1 MMKYLFSILTVVMS
15 LNLSLAQVI
24 FEDFY
29 SEKLNQD
36 RKLKILLPKGYSDSD
51 KKAYPIVLVLDAD
64 YLFELVAG
72 NTDYYAYWEEIP
84 EVIVVG
90 INQSETRYEDVTFS
104 EQNSLPV
111 ETGAKFFEFIGMEVI
126 PYIQNKYKTE
136 SFKVA
141 VGHGETANFINYY
154 LLKEQPLFNAYI
166 TISPDLA
173 PDMASYLIESI
184 AKVTSKLFYF
194 LATSNNDI
202 PQIKTA
208 TEALNAKLKEVS
220 NDNFNYNFQ
229 SFEGSSHYT
238 LPSHAIPK
246 ALESIFLVFQPITK
260 KEHTETIL
268 KLEGSPVDYLVEKYQ
283 TINDLFGIS
292 KQIILNDFKAI
303 EAAIEKTKNYEY
315 FESLSKIAKKE
326 YPKTMLGHFYL
337 ARFYEQTGEPKKA
350 MRTYQAGYGLDE
362 VGELT
367 KDLML
372 DKADAIKADFGYQY

>member
-1 MMKYLFSILTVVMS
+1 MKYLLTIFALV
-15 LNLSLAQVI
+15 LSLSMSVAQII

-29 SEKLNQD
+29 SEKLNED
-36 RKLKILLPKGYSDSD
+36 RKLKILLPKGYSDND

-64 YLFELVAG
+64 YMFELVAG
-72 NTDYYAYWEEIP
+72 NTDYYSYWEEIP

-90 INQSETRYEDVTFS
+90 VNQSETRFEDVMYS
-104 EQNSLPV
+104 EQNSLPI
-111 ETGAKFFEFIGMEVI
+111 ENGAKFFEFLGMEVI

-136 SFKVA
+136 PFKVV

-166 TISPDLA
+166 TISPNLA
-173 PDMASYLIESI
+173 PDMINYLGESI
-184 AKVTSKLFYF
+184 ENITSIIFYF
-194 LATSNNDI
+194 LATSDDDV

-208 TEALNAKLKEVS
+208 SNALNVRLKDVKNE
-220 NDNFNYNFQ
+220 NFNYNFQ
-229 SFEGSSHYT
+229 SFEGSGHYT

-260 KEHTETIL
+260 KEYTETIL

-283 TINDLFGIS
+283 TINDLFGIN

-315 FESLSKIAKKE
+315 FEALSKLAKKE
-326 YPKTMLGHFYL
+326 HPNTMLGHYYL

-362 VGELT
+362 IGELT

-372 DKADAIKADFGYQY
+372 DKADAIKADFGY

>member
-1 MMKYLFSILTVVMS
+1 MKYLLTIFTLV
-15 LNLSLAQVI
+15 LSLSMSVAQII

-29 SEKLNQD
+29 SEKLNED
-36 RKLKILLPKGYSDSD
+36 RKLKILLPKGYSDND

-64 YLFELVAG
+64 YMFELVAG
-72 NTDYYAYWEEIP
+72 NTDYYSYWEEIP

-90 INQSETRYEDVTFS
+90 VNQSETRFEDVMYS
-104 EQNSLPV
+104 EQNSLPI
-111 ETGAKFFEFIGMEVI
+111 ENGAKFFEFLGMEVI

-136 SFKVA
+136 PFKVV

-166 TISPDLA
+166 TISPNLA
-173 PDMASYLIESI
+173 PDMINYLGESI
-184 AKVTSKLFYF
+184 ENITSKIFYF
-194 LATSNNDI
+194 LATSDDDV

-208 TEALNAKLKEVS
+208 SDALNVRLKDVKNE
-220 NDNFNYNFQ
+220 NFNYNFQ
-229 SFEGSSHYT
+229 SFEGSGHYT

-260 KEHTETIL
+260 KEYTETIL

-283 TINDLFGIS
+283 TINDLFGIN

-303 EAAIEKTKNYEY
+303 EAAIEKTKGYEY
-315 FESLSKIAKKE
+315 FEALSKLAKKE
-326 YPKTMLGHFYL
+326 HPNTMLGHYYL

-362 VGELT
+362 IGELT

-372 DKADAIKADFGYQY
+372 DKADAIKADFGY

>member
-1 MMKYLFSILTVVMS
+1 MKYLLTIFALILS
-15 LNLSLAQVI
+15 LNTSVAQII

-29 SEKLNQD
+29 SEKLNED
-36 RKLKILLPKGYSDSD
+36 RKLKILLPKGYSDND

-64 YLFELVAG
+64 YMFELVAG
-72 NTDYYAYWEEIP
+72 NTDYYSYWEEIP

-90 INQSETRYEDVTFS
+90 VNQSETRFEDVMYS
-104 EQNSLPV
+104 EQNSLPI
-111 ETGAKFFEFIGMEVI
+111 ENGAKFFEFLGMEVI

-136 SFKVA
+136 PFKVV
-141 VGHGETANFINYY
+141 VGHCETANFINYY

-166 TISPDLA
+166 AISPNLA
-173 PDMASYLIESI
+173 PDMINYLGESI
-184 AKVTSKLFYF
+184 ENITSKIFYF
-194 LATSNNDI
+194 LATSDDDV

-208 TEALNAKLKEVS
+208 SNALNVKLKDVKNE
-220 NDNFNYNFQ
+220 NFNYNFQ
-229 SFEGSSHYT
+229 SFKGSGHYI

-260 KEHTETIL
+260 KEYTETIL
-268 KLEGSPVDYLVEKYQ
+268 KIEGSPVDYLVEKYQ
-283 TINDLFGIS
+283 TINDLFGIN

-315 FESLSKIAKKE
+315 FEALSKLAKKE
-326 YPKTMLGHFYL
+326 HPDTMLGHYYL

-362 VGELT
+362 IGELT

-372 DKADAIKADFGYQY
+372 DKADAIKADFGY

>member
-1 MMKYLFSILTVVMS
+1 MKYLLTIFTLV
-15 LNLSLAQVI
+15 LSLSMSVAQII

-29 SEKLNQD
+29 SEKLNED
-36 RKLKILLPKGYSDSD
+36 RKLKILLPKGYSDND

-64 YLFELVAG
+64 YMFELVAG
-72 NTDYYAYWEEIP
+72 NTDYYSYWEEIP

-90 INQSETRYEDVTFS
+90 VNQSETRFEDVMYS
-104 EQNSLPV
+104 EQNSLPI
-111 ETGAKFFEFIGMEVI
+111 ENGAKFFEFLGMEVI

-136 SFKVA
+136 PFKVV

-166 TISPDLA
+166 TISPNLA
-173 PDMASYLIESI
+173 PDMINYLGESI
-184 AKVTSKLFYF
+184 ENITSKIFYF
-194 LATSNNDI
+194 LATSDDDV

-208 TEALNAKLKEVS
+208 SDALNGRLKDVKNE
-220 NDNFNYNFQ
+220 NFNYNFQ
-229 SFEGSSHYT
+229 SFEGSGHYT

-260 KEHTETIL
+260 KEYTETIL

-283 TINDLFGIS
+283 TINDLFGIN

-315 FESLSKIAKKE
+315 FEALSKLAKKE
-326 YPKTMLGHFYL
+326 HPNTMLGHYYL

-362 VGELT
+362 IGELT

-372 DKADAIKADFGYQY
+372 DKADAIKADFGY

>member
-1 MMKYLFSILTVVMS
+1 MKYLLTIFTLV
-15 LNLSLAQVI
+15 LSLSMSVAQII

-29 SEKLNQD
+29 SEKLNED
-36 RKLKILLPKGYSDSD
+36 RKLKILLPKGYSDND

-64 YLFELVAG
+64 YMFELVAG
-72 NTDYYAYWEEIP
+72 NTDYYSYWEEIP

-90 INQSETRYEDVTFS
+90 VNQSETRFEDVMYS
-104 EQNSLPV
+104 EQNSLPI
-111 ETGAKFFEFIGMEVI
+111 ENGAKFFEFLGMEVI

-136 SFKVA
+136 PFKVV

-166 TISPDLA
+166 TISPNLA
-173 PDMASYLIESI
+173 PDMINYLGESI
-184 AKVTSKLFYF
+184 ENITSKIFYF
-194 LATSNNDI
+194 LATSDDDM

-208 TEALNAKLKEVS
+208 SDALNVRLKDVKNE
-220 NDNFNYNFQ
+220 NFNYNFQ
-229 SFEGSSHYT
+229 SFEGSGHYT

-260 KEHTETIL
+260 KEYTETIL
-268 KLEGSPVDYLVEKYQ
+268 KLEGSLVDYLVEKYQ
-283 TINDLFGIS
+283 TINDLFGIN

-303 EAAIEKTKNYEY
+303 EAAIEKTKGYEY
-315 FESLSKIAKKE
+315 FEALSKLAKKE
-326 YPKTMLGHFYL
+326 HPNTMLGHYYL

-362 VGELT
+362 IGELT

-372 DKADAIKADFGYQY
+372 DKADAIKADFGY

>member
-1 MMKYLFSILTVVMS
+1 MKYLLTIFALILS
-15 LNLSLAQVI
+15 LNTSVAQII

-29 SEKLNQD
+29 SEKLNED
-36 RKLKILLPKGYSDSD
+36 RKLKILLPKGYSDND

-64 YLFELVAG
+64 YMFELVAG
-72 NTDYYAYWEEIP
+72 NTDYYSYWEEIP
-84 EVIVVG
+84 GVIVVG
-90 INQSETRYEDVTFS
+90 VNQSETRFEDVMYS
-104 EQNSLPV
+104 EQNSLPI
-111 ETGAKFFEFIGMEVI
+111 ENGAKFFEFLGMEVI

-136 SFKVA
+136 PFKVV

-154 LLKEQPLFNAYI
+154 LLKERPLFNAYI
-166 TISPDLA
+166 AISPNLA
-173 PDMASYLIESI
+173 PDMINYLGESI
-184 AKVTSKLFYF
+184 ENITSKIFYF
-194 LATSNNDI
+194 LATSDDDV

-208 TEALNAKLKEVS
+208 SNALNGRLKDVKNE
-220 NDNFNYNFQ
+220 NFNYNFQ
-229 SFEGSSHYT
+229 SFEGSGHYT
-238 LPSHAIPK
+238 LPSHALPK

-260 KEHTETIL
+260 KEYTETIL

-283 TINDLFGIS
+283 TINDLFGIN

-315 FESLSKIAKKE
+315 FEALSKLAKKE
-326 YPKTMLGHFYL
+326 HPDTMLGHYYL

-362 VGELT
+362 IGELT

-372 DKADAIKADFGYQY
+372 DKADAIKADFGY

>member
-1 MMKYLFSILTVVMS
+1 MKYLLTIFALILS
-15 LNLSLAQVI
+15 LNTSVAQII

-29 SEKLNQD
+29 SEKLNED
-36 RKLKILLPKGYSDSD
+36 RKLKILLPKGYSDND

-64 YLFELVAG
+64 YMFELVAG
-72 NTDYYAYWEEIP
+72 NTDYYSYWEEIP
-84 EVIVVG
+84 GVIVVG
-90 INQSETRYEDVTFS
+90 VNQSETRFEDVMYS
-104 EQNSLPV
+104 EQNSLPI
-111 ETGAKFFEFIGMEVI
+111 ENGAKFFEFLGMEVI

-136 SFKVA
+136 PFKVV

-154 LLKEQPLFNAYI
+154 LLKERPLFNAYI
-166 TISPDLA
+166 AISPNLA
-173 PDMASYLIESI
+173 PDMINYLGESI
-184 AKVTSKLFYF
+184 ENITSKIFYF
-194 LATSNNDI
+194 LATSDDDV

-208 TEALNAKLKEVS
+208 SNALNGRLKDVKNE
-220 NDNFNYNFQ
+220 NFNYNFQ
-229 SFEGSSHYT
+229 SFEGSGHYT
-238 LPSHAIPK
+238 LPSHALPK

-260 KEHTETIL
+260 KEYTETIL

-283 TINDLFGIS
+283 TINDLFGIN

-315 FESLSKIAKKE
+315 FEALSKLAKKE
-326 YPKTMLGHFYL
+326 HPNTMLGHYYL

-362 VGELT
+362 IGELT

-372 DKADAIKADFGYQY
+372 DKADAIKADFGY

>member
-1 MMKYLFSILTVVMS
+1 MKYLLTIFALILS
-15 LNLSLAQVI
+15 LNTSVAQII

-29 SEKLNQD
+29 SEKLNED
-36 RKLKILLPKGYSDSD
+36 RKLKILLPKGYSDND

-64 YLFELVAG
+64 YMFELVAG
-72 NTDYYAYWEEIP
+72 NTDYYSYWEEIP
-84 EVIVVG
+84 GVIVVG
-90 INQSETRYEDVTFS
+90 VNQSETRFEDVMYS
-104 EQNSLPV
+104 EQNSLPI
-111 ETGAKFFEFIGMEVI
+111 ENGAKFFEFLGMEVI

-136 SFKVA
+136 PFKVV

-154 LLKEQPLFNAYI
+154 LLKERPLFNAYI
-166 TISPDLA
+166 AISPNLA
-173 PDMASYLIESI
+173 PDMINYLGESI
-184 AKVTSKLFYF
+184 ENITSKIFYF
-194 LATSNNDI
+194 LATSDDDV

-208 TEALNAKLKEVS
+208 SNALNVRLKDVKNE
-220 NDNFNYNFQ
+220 NFNYNFQ
-229 SFEGSSHYT
+229 SFEGSGHYT
-238 LPSHAIPK
+238 LPSHALPK

-260 KEHTETIL
+260 KEYTETIL

-283 TINDLFGIS
+283 TINDLFGIN

-315 FESLSKIAKKE
+315 FEALSKLAKKE
-326 YPKTMLGHFYL
+326 HPDTMLGHYYL

-362 VGELT
+362 IGELT

-372 DKADAIKADFGYQY
+372 DKADAIKADFGY

>member
-1 MMKYLFSILTVVMS
+1 MKYLLTIFALILS
-15 LNLSLAQVI
+15 LNTSVAQII

-29 SEKLNQD
+29 SEKLNED
-36 RKLKILLPKGYSDSD
+36 RKLKILLPKGYSDND

-64 YLFELVAG
+64 YMFELVAG
-72 NTDYYAYWEEIP
+72 NTDYYSYWEEIP
-84 EVIVVG
+84 GVIVVG
-90 INQSETRYEDVTFS
+90 VNQSETRFEDVMYS
-104 EQNSLPV
+104 EQNSLPI
-111 ETGAKFFEFIGMEVI
+111 ENGAKFFEFLGMEVI

-136 SFKVA
+136 PFKVV

-166 TISPDLA
+166 TISPNLA
-173 PDMASYLIESI
+173 PDMINYLGESI
-184 AKVTSKLFYF
+184 ENITSKIFYF
-194 LATSNNDI
+194 LATSDDDV

-208 TEALNAKLKEVS
+208 SNALNGRLKDVKNE
-220 NDNFNYNFQ
+220 NFNYNFQ
-229 SFEGSSHYT
+229 SFEGSGHYT
-238 LPSHAIPK
+238 LPSHALPK

-260 KEHTETIL
+260 KEYTETIL

-283 TINDLFGIS
+283 TINDLFGIN

-315 FESLSKIAKKE
+315 FEALSKLAKKE
-326 YPKTMLGHFYL
+326 HPDTMLGHYYL

-362 VGELT
+362 IGELT

-372 DKADAIKADFGYQY
+372 DKADAIKADFGY

>member
-1 MMKYLFSILTVVMS
+1 MKYLLTIFTLV
-15 LNLSLAQVI
+15 LSLSMSVAQII

-29 SEKLNQD
+29 SEKLNED
-36 RKLKILLPKGYSDSD
+36 RKLKILLPKGYSDND

-64 YLFELVAG
+64 YMFELVAG
-72 NTDYYAYWEEIP
+72 NTDYYSYWEEIP

-90 INQSETRYEDVTFS
+90 VNQSETRFEDVMYS
-104 EQNSLPV
+104 EQNSLPI
-111 ETGAKFFEFIGMEVI
+111 ENGAKFFEFLGMEVI

-136 SFKVA
+136 PFKVV

-166 TISPDLA
+166 TISPNLA
-173 PDMASYLIESI
+173 PDMINYLGESI
-184 AKVTSKLFYF
+184 ENITSKIFYF
-194 LATSNNDI
+194 LATSDDDV

-208 TEALNAKLKEVS
+208 SDALNVRLKDVKNE
-220 NDNFNYNFQ
+220 NFNYNFQ
-229 SFEGSSHYT
+229 SFEGSGHYT

-260 KEHTETIL
+260 KEYTETIL

-283 TINDLFGIS
+283 TINDLFGIN

-315 FESLSKIAKKE
+315 FEALSKLAKKE
-326 YPKTMLGHFYL
+326 HPNTMLGHYYL

-362 VGELT
+362 IGELT

-372 DKADAIKADFGYQY
+372 DKADAIKADFGY

>member
-1 MMKYLFSILTVVMS
+1 MKYLLTIFTLV
-15 LNLSLAQVI
+15 LSLSMSVAQII

-29 SEKLNQD
+29 SEKLNED
-36 RKLKILLPKGYSDSD
+36 RKLKILLPKGYSDND

-64 YLFELVAG
+64 YMFELVAG
-72 NTDYYAYWEEIP
+72 NTDYYSYWEEIP

-90 INQSETRYEDVTFS
+90 VNQSETRFEDVMYS
-104 EQNSLPV
+104 EQNSLPI
-111 ETGAKFFEFIGMEVI
+111 ENGAKFFEFLGMEVI

-136 SFKVA
+136 PFKVV

-166 TISPDLA
+166 TISPNLA
-173 PDMASYLIESI
+173 PDMINYLGESI
-184 AKVTSKLFYF
+184 ENITSKIFYF
-194 LATSNNDI
+194 LATSDDDM

-208 TEALNAKLKEVS
+208 SDALNVRLKDVKNE
-220 NDNFNYNFQ
+220 NFNYNFQ
-229 SFEGSSHYT
+229 SFEGSGHYT

-260 KEHTETIL
+260 KEYTETIL

-283 TINDLFGIS
+283 TINDLFGIN

-303 EAAIEKTKNYEY
+303 EAAIEKTKGYEY
-315 FESLSKIAKKE
+315 FEALSKLAKKE
-326 YPKTMLGHFYL
+326 HPNTMLGHYYL

-362 VGELT
+362 IGELT

-372 DKADAIKADFGYQY
+372 DKADAIKADFGY

>member
-1 MMKYLFSILTVVMS
+1 MKYLLTIFALILS
-15 LNLSLAQVI
+15 LNTSVAQII

-29 SEKLNQD
+29 SEKLNED
-36 RKLKILLPKGYSDSD
+36 RKLKILLPKGYSDND

-64 YLFELVAG
+64 YMFELVAG
-72 NTDYYAYWEEIP
+72 NTDYYSYWEEIP
-84 EVIVVG
+84 GVIVVG
-90 INQSETRYEDVTFS
+90 VNQSETRFEDVMYS
-104 EQNSLPV
+104 EQNSLPI
-111 ETGAKFFEFIGMEVI
+111 ENGAKFFEFLGMEVI

-136 SFKVA
+136 PFKVV

-166 TISPDLA
+166 AISPNLA
-173 PDMASYLIESI
+173 PDMINYLGESI
-184 AKVTSKLFYF
+184 ENITSKIFYF
-194 LATSNNDI
+194 LATSDDDV

-208 TEALNAKLKEVS
+208 SNALNGRLKDVKNE
-220 NDNFNYNFQ
+220 NFNYNFQ
-229 SFEGSSHYT
+229 SFEGSGHYT
-238 LPSHAIPK
+238 LPSHALPK

-260 KEHTETIL
+260 KEYTETIL

-283 TINDLFGIS
+283 TINDLFGIN

-315 FESLSKIAKKE
+315 FEALSKLAKKE
-326 YPKTMLGHFYL
+326 HPNTMLGHYYL

-362 VGELT
+362 IGELT

-372 DKADAIKADFGYQY
+372 DKADAIKADFGY

>member
-1 MMKYLFSILTVVMS
+1 MKYLLTIFTLV
-15 LNLSLAQVI
+15 LSLSMSVAQII

-29 SEKLNQD
+29 SEKLNED
-36 RKLKILLPKGYSDSD
+36 RKLKILLPKGYSDND

-64 YLFELVAG
+64 YMFELVAG
-72 NTDYYAYWEEIP
+72 NTDYYSYWEEIP

-90 INQSETRYEDVTFS
+90 VNQSETRFEDVMYS
-104 EQNSLPV
+104 EQNSLPI
-111 ETGAKFFEFIGMEVI
+111 ENGAKFFEFLGMEVI

-136 SFKVA
+136 PFKVV

-166 TISPDLA
+166 TISPNLA
-173 PDMASYLIESI
+173 PDMINYLGESI
-184 AKVTSKLFYF
+184 ENITSKIFYF
-194 LATSNNDI
+194 LATSDDDV

-208 TEALNAKLKEVS
+208 SDALNVRLKDVKNE
-220 NDNFNYNFQ
+220 NFNYNFQ
-229 SFEGSSHYT
+229 SFEGSGHYT

-260 KEHTETIL
+260 KEYTETIL
-268 KLEGSPVDYLVEKYQ
+268 KLEGSLVDYLVEKYQ
-283 TINDLFGIS
+283 TINDLFGIN

-303 EAAIEKTKNYEY
+303 EAAIEKTKGYEY
-315 FESLSKIAKKE
+315 FEALSKLAKKE
-326 YPKTMLGHFYL
+326 HPNTMLGHYYL

-362 VGELT
+362 IGELT

-372 DKADAIKADFGYQY
+372 DKADAIKADFGY